1 MAIDFNT
8 EPYYDDFNES
18 KRFLK
23 ILYRPGY
30 AVQARELTQMQTI
43 LQNQISRFGDHVF
56 KEGSLVIPGAIGIDT
71 KIGYVKLQSSYS
83 GVLVDTLVD
92 KFPGLIIENAT
103 GVQAQVI
110 HYTKSQDGDNAA
122 LFVRYLN
129 SGDNNTTKTFA
140 DSDIITNLAG
150 TNLAGTTITA
160 GTYTIAAE
168 TSSSTGLGSIATI
181 QQGVY
186 YIKGHFVLVPEQ
198 KIILDKFTNT
208 PSYRIGLVT
217 SESIVTAEE
226 DGTLFDNAQNS
237 FNYAAPGAHRYYID
251 AVLTKLSLDSI
262 LDTDFIELLR
272 TDTGQTQ
279 KIIDKSEYSYLEKEF
294 AHRTYDES
302 GDYTVKNFEIDVR
315 EYRNNNRGAWTS
327 GRVYLNGDVVTN
339 SGYTY
344 VAKNSGTASSSTPPT
359 HASGLAYDGAVAGV
373 GTSGIQWEYNETPYY
388 NRGVYTPGTSEI
400 LGTHQANEA
409 KLAIGLEPGKAYVQG
424 YEIEKP
430 ATEYVTVQK
439 ARNTVAVENSVIPAT
454 VGNYVLVT
462 NVNGAPGI
470 NTLKQITLYNR
481 VTSAVGTIPSG
492 ATAVGTARVRLMEY
506 HNGTIGAQTAVY
518 KLSLFDVQMTAGY
531 DFNRDVKSFY
541 HVGSSDVDNLNFTA
555 DIESPT
561 RSILTSGGGPGT
573 LVRFIGQ
580 SATSVYNLTAT
591 VATSGTAG
599 QFTCGASTLA
609 VGDLITISGALGG
622 TGTITGY
629 TSGTTYKVSAI
640 TGTSPSVTGFT
651 LTTSGGSAI
660 VTTAGTLTG
669 LVYSTQS
676 SIITGSSTSFQ
687 TDLKTGDYI
696 FLGNTLRR
704 VVTRPSQNSITVDS
718 PLSVV
723 GVTIDRVETQLYEPE
738 NTSLLFPFPYYA
750 IESISDTNYT
760 VYETIPS
767 SVSSG
772 SISISTA
779 SGTFASSADNDN
791 YTVINTDSS
800 TGGAVIPITG
810 SFTSGLANA
819 TIPVDPSYDTKT
831 VFVIAAIN
839 KSGASLTQ
847 KTKSLEPNAT
857 KTFTTAADA
866 QKTELLL
873 GKGDGYRL
881 ISVKMKSGTFASPG
895 ATYSIDISDR
905 FIWDDGQRSTH
916 YDQARIILKNS
927 YAPPEAPIEVT
938 FDYFTHGTGDY
949 FTKDSYPASFQ
960 YGALPYF
967 QGTALRDVIDFRPKI
982 DDEGTGFTG
991 TNPSVTL
998 LPKRG
1003 IDITTDFSY
1012 YLARKTKIAVDFA
1025 GNFFAIDGVSSLNPG
1040 EPLDPTLGL
1049 VLYNLT
1055 LEPYTFGTLSNNV
1068 QVNRIDNKRYT
1079 MRDIGKL
1086 EKRIDNLEYYT
1097 SLSLLEQQTESL
1109 NITDADGLDRF
1120 KNGFIVD
1127 NFSGHN
1133 TGDSTSPDYI
1143 CSIDMERAELRP
1155 FYTMQNVNLIEA
1167 VSADS
1172 DRDTANYKLYGDV
1185 ITLPVINHLPI
1196 VKQVF
1201 ASRLENINP
1210 FAVFTFLGHVKI
1222 NPSTD
1227 DWFEVD
1233 RRPDLVVDVEGNF
1246 NTIKNLAEKAGVLG
1260 TVWNAWQ
1267 TQWTGAPVST
1277 GRVVYTTGGNWAS
1290 RQGDVY
1296 LSQAELQARFGITSW
1311 GNARQITVDSTAT
1324 QVGQSRTGIKTTLV
1338 EKIDRQVVG
1347 DRVLSTA
1354 AIPYIRSRN
1363 ILVQIQKLKPG
1374 TRFYPFFDGIDISA
1388 YCTPASKIEYVPA
1401 GATAAA
1407 KLVTHN
1413 KFDIDTN
1420 VGSNAT
1426 ATARRIA
1433 GDSQVCLNRGDV
1445 ITGGTSGAT
1454 AVVVGREYNPD
1465 ANTYALFVV
1474 NIQGTFSTSETIT
1487 ASNPL
1492 GYATAATGTV
1502 GTVTTKAL
1510 GSTLISNFNGDLHLL
1525 FNIPNNDSLRFRCGS
1540 RELKLVDVTT
1550 ANGAF
1555 TSRARENY
1563 RAEGVLETKQ
1573 RTVHAVRNAELAQ
1586 EPLADN
1592 QVITQT
1598 SDRVVADTGWWD
1610 PLAQSFLI
1618 EQKGGCF
1625 LSKVDVFFSTKDTSI
1640 PVSLEIRE
1648 VVNGY
1653 PGKRVLPFSRVTL
1666 KPEYVNID
1674 PNTVLL
1680 DDVDVNSYN
1689 VATTFTFPSPVY
1701 VQENTEYAIVL
1712 SSDSNNY
1719 KVWISQVG
1727 DLMPGTARTI
1737 SEQPYLGSL
1746 FKSQNA
1752 STWTADQTQDLKFTI
1767 YRCQFETG
1775 VNSNVQYQND
1785 ALPQVT
1791 LGTDPFETRAG
1802 VAKVRVWHQNHCIP
1816 SGSFVTISG
1825 VTANVNGIAFAGF
1838 NTTHTISD
1846 VDLDSYCITL
1856 GSNATSSG
1864 YSGGNTVRATRHLQF
1879 DAVQPLVQLQSFSE
1893 TPIAFGIKGTSG
1905 KSVDSITQA
1914 AYVQDT
1920 DYIGVLA
1927 NETNYF
1933 ESPKMIASEQN
1944 EANSDLSNGLNG
1956 AKSVKFNIVMSSSND
1971 ALSPIIDTHR
1981 TSLIAISNKVN
1992 NPSET
1997 NLNVASL
2004 DANVLI
2010 SNSPNISISGSTITT
2025 PASAVESPA
2034 TLSGV
2039 AISGTAGQF
2048 TCTATT
2054 LVVGSRIT
2062 ITGTLGGTG
2071 TITGYATGTTYQVS
2085 AITGSGSSVTGFT
2098 LKTTADVAIVT
2109 TAGTPTGLTY
2119 TAYIAPAQDA
2129 FKTATVGKYL
2139 TIAGASSGTSTK
2151 LVTAVAVDGTS
2162 ITFDSAP
2169 TAVTGNVTLTQRE
2182 RFVAENAPLESSTYS
2197 KYVTKRVNLADHSNY
2212 LRVKFAANIPAEA
2225 SIEVWYKTN
2234 IVGSNT
2240 PFENASYTQMTI
2252 DAAVPTSSNSQD
2264 TFYDASYSMDD
2275 LIAFDAVQIKIVMKS
2290 SNSSQVPRIKDLR
2303 VLACV

>member
-56 KEGSLVIPGAIGIDT
+56 KEGSMVIPGAIGIDT
-71 KIGYVKLQSSYS
+71 KIGYVKLEATYS
-83 GVLVDTLVD
+83 AVLADTVVD
-92 KFPGLIIENAT
+92 KFAGLIIENGT

-110 HYTKSQDGDNAA
+110 HYTVSDGADAGA
-122 LFVRYLN
+122 FFVRYLN
-129 SGDNNTTKTFA
+129 SGDNNTTKTFSN
-140 DSDIITNLAG
+140 SDILTNLAG
-150 TNLAGTTITA
+150 TNLAGDTIAA
-160 GTYTIAAE
+160 GTYTVQAA
-168 TSSSTGLGSIATI
+168 TSAATGLGSIATI

-251 AVLTKLSLDSI
+251 AVLTKLSLDSV

-272 TDTGQTQ
+272 TSTGQTQ

-315 EYRNNNRGAWTS
+315 EYRNNNRNAWVA

-344 VAKNSGTASSSTPPT
+344 VAKNSGTSSSSTPPT
-359 HASGLAYDGAVAGV
+359 HTSGLVYDGAVSGV

-388 NRGVYTPGTSEI
+388 NRGIYTPGTSEN
-400 LGTHQANEA
+400 LGTQQANEA

-439 ARNTVAVENSVIPAT
+439 ARDTVAVNNSVIPAT
-454 VGNYVLVT
+454 VGNYLLVT
-462 NVNGAPGI
+462 NINGAPGI
-470 NTLKQITLYNR
+470 NTLKQVTLYNR
-481 VTSAVGTIPSG
+481 VTASVGTIPSG
-492 ATAVGTARVRLMEY
+492 GTAVGTARVRFMEY
-506 HNGTIGAQTAVY
+506 HNGTIGAQTAIY
-518 KLSLFDVQMTAGY
+518 KLGLFDVQMSAGY
-531 DFNRDVKSFY
+531 DFNRDVKSLY
-541 HVGSSDVDNLNFTA
+541 HAGSSADANLNFTA
-555 DIESPT
+555 DVE
-561 RSILTSGGGPGT
+561 GT
-573 LVRFIGQ
+573 TKVG
-580 SATSVYNLTAT
+580 
-591 VATSGTAG
+591 SGTVVRLIGNA
-599 QFTCGASTLA
+599 TASSST
-609 VGDLITISGALGG
+609 
-622 TGTITGY
+622 TITG
-629 TSGTTYKVSAI
+629 
-640 TGTSPSVTGFT
+640 
-651 LTTSGGSAI
+651 
-660 VTTAGTLTG
+660 AG
-669 LVYSTQS
+669 
-676 SIITGSSTSFQ
+676 TSFQ
-687 TDLKTGDYI
+687 TDLKVGDYI
-696 FLGNTLRR
+696 FLGTALRR
-704 VVTRPSQNSITVDS
+704 VTAIASQVSLTVDS
-718 PLSVV
+718 SISVA
-723 GVTIDRVETQLYEPE
+723 GVTIDRVETQLLEPE
-738 NTSLLFPFPYYA
+738 HTSLLFPFPYYA
-750 IESISDTNYT
+750 IESISDTVYT
-760 VYETIPS
+760 VYETFTS
-767 SVSSG
+767 SVSAG

-779 SGTFASSADNDN
+779 SGTMASAADQDN
-791 YTVINTDSS
+791 YTVIDTDATS
-800 TGGAVIPITG
+800 GGAIVAATATP
-810 SFTSGLANA
+810 SGANA
-819 TIPVDPSYDTKT
+819 TIAVSTGLNGRT
-831 VFVIAAIN
+831 VFVIAAVN

-847 KTKSLEPNAT
+847 KTKSLEVNAT
-857 KTFTTAADA
+857 KTFTTAATA
-866 QKTELLL
+866 QLTELKL

-895 ATYSIDISDR
+895 ATYDIDISDR

-916 YDQARIILKNS
+916 YDQARLILKNS

-949 FTKDSYPASFQ
+949 FTKDSYPASIQ
-960 YGALPYF
+960 YGALPYY

-982 DDEGTGFTG
+982 DDEGTGYTG

-1012 YLARKTKIAVDFA
+1012 YLARKTKIAVDFG

-1068 QVNRIDNKRYT
+1068 QINRIDNKRYT

-1109 NITDADGLDRF
+1109 NIIDANGLDRF

-1127 NFSGHN
+1127 NFAGHN
-1133 TGDSTSPDYI
+1133 TGDSTSPDYL

-1172 DRDTANYKLYGDV
+1172 DRTAANYKLYGDV
-1185 ITLPVINHLPI
+1185 ITLPVVDHLPI
-1196 VKQVF
+1196 VKQAY

-1227 DWFEVD
+1227 DWFETD

-1267 TQWTGAPVST
+1267 TQWTGAPIST
-1277 GRVVYTTGGNWAS
+1277 GRVTYTTGGNWAS

-1296 LSQAELQARFGITSW
+1296 LTQAELQARFGITSW

-1363 ILVQIQKLKPG
+1363 ILVQIQKLKPN
-1374 TRFYPFFDGIDISA
+1374 TRFYPFFDGIDISP
-1388 YCTPASKIEYVPA
+1388 YCTPASKIEYVPS

-1413 KFDIDTN
+1413 KFDIETN

-1433 GDSQVCLNRGDV
+1433 GDSQVCLNRGDI

-1492 GYATAATGTV
+1492 GFAAAATGVV

-1525 FNIPNNDSLRFRCGS
+1525 FNIPNNESLRFRCGS

-1666 KPEYVNID
+1666 KPEYVNIS

-1680 DDVDVNSYN
+1680 DDVDVNSYDT
-1689 VATTFTFPSPVY
+1689 ATTFTFPSPVY

-1767 YRCQFETG
+1767 YRCQFATG

-1816 SGSFVTISG
+1816 AGSFVTISG
-1825 VTANVNGIAFAGF
+1825 VSANVNGIAFAGF

-1856 GSNATSSG
+1856 GTNATASG
-1864 YSGGNTVRATRHLQF
+1864 YSGGSAVKATRHLQF

-1893 TPIAFGIKGTSG
+1893 TPITFGIKGTSG
-1905 KSVDSITQA
+1905 KSVDSTTQA
-1914 AYVQDT
+1914 AYTQDT

-1933 ESPKMIASEQN
+1933 GSPKMIASEQN

-1971 ALSPIIDTHR
+1971 ALSPVIDTHR
-1981 TSLIAISNKVN
+1981 TSLITISNKVN

-2004 DANVLI
+2004 DASVIL
-2010 SNSPNISISGSTITT
+2010 SNATGVTVSGNTITT
-2025 PASAVESPA
+2025 A
-2034 TLSGV
+2034 T
-2039 AISGTAGQF
+2039 Q
-2048 TCTATT
+2048 
-2054 LVVGSRIT
+2054 
-2062 ITGTLGGTG
+2062 
-2071 TITGYATGTTYQVS
+2071 
-2085 AITGSGSSVTGFT
+2085 
-2098 LKTTADVAIVT
+2098 
-2109 TAGTPTGLTY
+2109 
-2119 TAYIAPAQDA
+2119 QDA
-2129 FKTATVGKYL
+2129 FKIATVGKYL

-2151 LVTAVAVDGTS
+2151 LITAVAADGTS
-2162 ITFDSAP
+2162 ITFDSAV
-2169 TAVTGNVTLTQRE
+2169 TAITGNATLTQRE

-2197 KYVTKRVNLADHSNY
+2197 KYVTKRVNLANHSNY

-2225 SIEVWYKTN
+2225 TIEVWYKTN

-2240 PFENASYTQMTI
+2240 PFENASYSQMTI
-2252 DAAVPTSSNSQD
+2252 DAAVPTASNAQD
-2264 TFYDASYSMDD
+2264 QFYDASYSLDD
-2275 LIAFDAVQIKIVMKS
+2275 LVAFDAVQIKIVMKS
-2290 SNSSQVPRIKDLR
+2290 SNSSEVPRIKDLR

>member
-18 KRFLK
+18 KRFLR

-56 KEGSLVIPGAIGIDT
+56 KEGSMVIPGAIGIDT
-71 KIGYVKLQSSYS
+71 KIGYVKLEASYS
-83 GVLVDTLVD
+83 AVLADTVVD
-92 KFPGLIIENAT
+92 KFAGLIIENAS

-110 HYTKSQDGDNAA
+110 HYTVSDGAESAA
-122 LFVRYLN
+122 LFIRYLN
-129 SGDNNTTKTFA
+129 SGDNNTTKTFSN
-140 DSDIITNLAG
+140 SDIITNLAG
-150 TNLAGTTITA
+150 TNLAGDTITA
-160 GTYTIAAE
+160 GTYTVQAA
-168 TSSSTGLGSIATI
+168 TSSATGLGSLATI

-198 KIILDKFTNT
+198 TIILDKFTNN

-251 AVLTKLSLDSI
+251 AVLTKLAADSTS
-262 LDTDFIELLR
+262 DTDFIELLR
-272 TDTGQTQ
+272 TNAGQTQ
-279 KIIDKSEYSYLEKEF
+279 KIVDKSEYSYLEKEF

-302 GDYTVKNFEIDVR
+302 GNYTVKNFEIDVR
-315 EYRNNNRGAWTS
+315 EYRNNNRSAWVS

-344 VAKNSGTASSSTPPT
+344 VAKNNGTSSSSTPPT
-359 HASGLAYDGAVAGV
+359 HTSGLVYDGSVSGV

-388 NRGVYTPGTSEI
+388 NRGVYTPGTSEN
-400 LGTHQANEA
+400 LVTQQANEA

-439 ARNTVAVENSVIPAT
+439 ARDFVSVDNAVIPTT
-454 VGNYVLVT
+454 VGNYILVT
-462 NVNGAPGI
+462 NLNGAPGI
-470 NTLKQITLYNR
+470 NTLKQVTLYNR
-481 VTSAVGTIPSG
+481 VTAAVGTIPSG
-492 ATAVGTARVRLMEY
+492 GTAVGTARVRFMEY
-506 HNGTIGAQTAVY
+506 HNGTIGAQTAIY
-518 KLSLFDVQMTAGY
+518 KLGLFDVQMNTGY
-531 DFNRDVKSFY
+531 DFNRDVKSVY
-541 HVGSSDVDNLNFTA
+541 HAGSSADANLNFTA
-555 DIESPT
+555 DIEST
-561 RSILTSGGGPGT
+561 TAVGSGT
-573 LVRFIGQ
+573 LVRLIGN
-580 SATSVYNLTAT
+580 ATAS
-591 VATSGTAG
+591 
-599 QFTCGASTLA
+599 AST
-609 VGDLITISGALGG
+609 
-622 TGTITGY
+622 TITG
-629 TSGTTYKVSAI
+629 
-640 TGTSPSVTGFT
+640 
-651 LTTSGGSAI
+651 
-660 VTTAGTLTG
+660 AG
-669 LVYSTQS
+669 
-676 SIITGSSTSFQ
+676 TSFQ
-687 TDLKTGDYI
+687 TDLRVGDYI
-696 FLGNTLRR
+696 FLGTALRR
-704 VVTRPSQNSITVDS
+704 VTAIASQISLTVDAS
-718 PLSVV
+718 ISVT
-723 GVTIDRVETQLYEPE
+723 GVTIDRVETQIKEPE
-738 NTSLLFPFPYYA
+738 YTSLLFPFPYYA
-750 IESISDTNYT
+750 IKEISDTVYT
-760 VYETIPS
+760 VYETFTS
-767 SVSSG
+767 SVSAG

-779 SGTFASSADNDN
+779 SGTMASAADQDN
-791 YTVINTDSS
+791 YTVIDTDATS
-800 TGGAVIPITG
+800 GGAIVAA
-810 SFTSGLANA
+810 SVSTSGANA
-819 TIPVDPSYDTKT
+819 TISVSTGLNGRT
-831 VFVIAAIN
+831 VFVIAAVN

-847 KTKSLEPNAT
+847 KTKTLVPSHT
-857 KTFTTAADA
+857 KTFTTAAAA
-866 QKTELLL
+866 QQTELKL

-916 YDQARIILKNS
+916 YDQARLILKNS
-927 YAPPEAPIEVT
+927 FAPPEAPIEVT

-949 FTKDSYPASFQ
+949 FTKDSYPASIQ

-1003 IDITTDFSY
+1003 IDILTDFSY
-1012 YLARKTKIAVDFA
+1012 YLARKTKIAVDFG
-1025 GNFFAIDGVSSLNPG
+1025 GNFFALDGVSSLNPG

-1109 NITDADGLDRF
+1109 NVIDSNGLDRF

-1127 NFSGHN
+1127 NFAGHN
-1133 TGDSTSPDYI
+1133 TGDTTSPDYLN
-1143 CSIDMERAELRP
+1143 SIDMERAELRP

-1167 VSADS
+1167 VSSDS
-1172 DRDTANYKLYGDV
+1172 DRAAANYKLYGDV
-1185 ITLPVINHLPI
+1185 ITLPVTNHLPI
-1196 VKQVF
+1196 ITQAY

-1210 FAVFTFLGHVKI
+1210 FAVFTFLGDVKI
-1222 NPSTD
+1222 NPSSD
-1227 DWFEVD
+1227 DWFETD

-1246 NTIKNLAEKAGVLG
+1246 NTIKNIAEKSGVLG

-1267 TQWTGAPVST
+1267 TQWTGAPIST
-1277 GRVVYTTGGNWAS
+1277 GRVVYTGGTNWAAG
-1290 RQGDVY
+1290 QGQVRISVD
-1296 LSQAELQARFGITSW
+1296 ELRRRFGQGNNATID
-1311 GNARQITVDSTAT
+1311 NARQVTVETQAT
-1324 QVGQSRTGIKTTLV
+1324 QVGQNRTGIKTTLV

-1363 ILVQIQKLKPG
+1363 ILVQIQKLKPS

-1388 YCTPASKIEYVPA
+1388 YCTPASKIEYTPS

-1407 KLVTHN
+1407 KLITHN
-1413 KFDIDTN
+1413 KFDTDTN

-1426 ATARRIA
+1426 ATARRVN

-1445 ITGGTSGAT
+1445 ITGGTSSAT
-1454 AVVVGREYNPD
+1454 AVVVGKEYNPD
-1465 ANTYALFVV
+1465 AGTYALFVV

-1492 GYATAATGTV
+1492 GYPTAASGTV
-1502 GTVTTKAL
+1502 GTITTKAL
-1510 GSTLISNFNGDLHLL
+1510 GSTLISNFNGELNLL
-1525 FNIPNNDSLRFRCGS
+1525 FNIPNNESLRFRCGS

-1555 TSRARENY
+1555 TSRARANY
-1563 RAEGVLETKQ
+1563 RAEGILETKQ

-1586 EPLADN
+1586 EPLEDN

-1610 PLAQSFLI
+1610 PLAQTFLI

-1625 LSKVDVFFSTKDTSI
+1625 LSKVDVFFASKDTAI
-1640 PVSLEIRE
+1640 PATLEIRE

-1666 KPEYVNID
+1666 KPESINLSS
-1674 PNTVLL
+1674 NTVLL
-1680 DDVDVNSYN
+1680 DGVDVPSYDTP
-1689 VATTFTFPSPVY
+1689 TTFTFPSPVY

-1712 SSDSNNY
+1712 ASDSNNY

-1727 DLMPGTARTI
+1727 DQMPGTARTI

-1767 YRCQFETG
+1767 YRCQFATG
-1775 VNSNVQYQND
+1775 VNSNVEYEND
-1785 ALPQVT
+1785 ALSQVT
-1791 LGTDPFETRAG
+1791 LGVNPFETRAG
-1802 VAKVRVWHQNHCIP
+1802 VAKVRVWQQNHGIP
-1816 SGSFVTISG
+1816 SGSYVTISG

-1856 GSNATSSG
+1856 GTNATSSG
-1864 YSGGNTVRATRHLQF
+1864 YSGGSTVKATRHIQY

-1893 TPIAFGIKGTSG
+1893 TPISFGIQGTSG
-1905 KSVDSITQA
+1905 KSVDSTTQV
-1914 AYVQDT
+1914 AYVQDGT
-1920 DYIGVLA
+1920 YSGVLA

-1933 ESPKMIASEQN
+1933 ATPKMIASEIN
-1944 EANSDLSNGLNG
+1944 EADSSFGLSGD
-1956 AKSVKFNIVMSSSND
+1956 KSVKFNIVMSSSND

-1981 TSLIAISNKVN
+1981 TSLIAIGNKVN

-1997 NLNVASL
+1997 NLNVANL
-2004 DANVLI
+2004 DYSVIL
-2010 SNSPNISISGSTITT
+2010 SNATGVTVSGSTITT
-2025 PASAVESPA
+2025 S
-2034 TLSGV
+2034 T
-2039 AISGTAGQF
+2039 Q
-2048 TCTATT
+2048 
-2054 LVVGSRIT
+2054 
-2062 ITGTLGGTG
+2062 
-2071 TITGYATGTTYQVS
+2071 
-2085 AITGSGSSVTGFT
+2085 
-2098 LKTTADVAIVT
+2098 
-2109 TAGTPTGLTY
+2109 
-2119 TAYIAPAQDA
+2119 QDA

-2151 LVTAVAVDGTS
+2151 LITAVAADGTS
-2162 ITFDSAP
+2162 ITFDSAV
-2169 TAVTGNVTLTQRE
+2169 TAITGNATLTQRE
-2182 RFVAENAPLESSTYS
+2182 RFTAENAPSESSTYS

-2212 LRVKFAANIPAEA
+2212 LRVKFAANLPADA

-2234 IVGSNT
+2234 IVGST
-2240 PFENASYTQMTI
+2240 VPFGNAPYSQMTI
-2252 DAAVPTSSNSQD
+2252 DSPLANSSNQED
-2264 TFYDASYSMDD
+2264 QFYDASYSLDD
-2275 LIAFDAVQIKIVMKS
+2275 LVAFDAVQIKIVMKS
-2290 SNSSQVPRIKDLR
+2290 SNTSQVPRIKDLR

>member
-8 EPYYDDFNES
+8 EPYYDDFTES
-18 KRFLK
+18 KRFLR

-56 KEGSLVIPGAIGIDT
+56 KEGSMVIPGNIGIDT
-71 KIGYVKLQSSYS
+71 KIGYVKLESTYS
-83 GVLVDTLVD
+83 GVLADTVVD
-92 KFPGLIIENAT
+92 KFAGLIVEDET
-103 GVQAQVI
+103 SGVQAQVLY
-110 HYTKSQDGDNAA
+110 YTKSAGADSAA

-140 DSDIITNLAG
+140 DSAILTTVAG
-150 TNLAGTTITA
+150 TNLLGDEVTA
-160 GTYTIAAE
+160 GEYTVQAA
-168 TSSSTGLGSIATI
+168 TSSATGLGSLATI

-198 KIILDKFTNT
+198 TIILDKFTNT

-217 SESIVTAEE
+217 SESIITAEE

-251 AVLTKLSLDSI
+251 AVLTKLAADSTS
-262 LDTDFIELLR
+262 DTDFIELLR
-272 TDTGQTQ
+272 TNAGQTQ
-279 KIIDKSEYSYLEKEF
+279 KIVDKSEYSYLEKEF

-302 GDYTVKNFEIDVR
+302 GNYTVKNFEIDVR
-315 EYRNNNRGAWTS
+315 EYRNNNRGAWTT

-339 SGYTY
+339 GGYIY
-344 VAKNSGTASSSTPPT
+344 VAKNSGTSSSSTPPT
-359 HASGLAYDGAVAGV
+359 HAAGLVYDGSVSGV

-388 NRGVYTPGTSEI
+388 NRGVYTPGTSEN
-400 LGTHQANEA
+400 LATQQGNEA

-439 ARNTVAVENSVIPAT
+439 ARDFVAVDNAVIPTT
-454 VGNYVLVT
+454 VGNYILVT
-462 NVNGAPGI
+462 NLNGAPGI
-470 NTLKQITLYNR
+470 NTLKQVTLYNR
-481 VTSAVGTIPSG
+481 VSSAVGNIGGPSG
-492 ATAVGTARVRLMEY
+492 ATAVGTARVRFMEY
-506 HNGTIGAQTAVY
+506 HNGTIGAQTAIY
-518 KLSLFDVQMTAGY
+518 KLGLFDVQMGTGY
-531 DFNRDVKSFY
+531 DFNRDVKSVY
-541 HVGSSDVDNLNFTA
+541 HVGSSSDVNLNFTA
-555 DIESPT
+555 DIEST
-561 RSILTSGGGPGT
+561 TAVGSGT
-573 LVRFIGQ
+573 IIRLIG
-580 SATSVYNLTAT
+580 SATAS
-591 VATSGTAG
+591 
-599 QFTCGASTLA
+599 AST
-609 VGDLITISGALGG
+609 
-622 TGTITGY
+622 TITG
-629 TSGTTYKVSAI
+629 
-640 TGTSPSVTGFT
+640 TG
-651 LTTSGGSAI
+651 
-660 VTTAGTLTG
+660 
-669 LVYSTQS
+669 
-676 SIITGSSTSFQ
+676 TSFQ
-687 TDLKTGDYI
+687 TDLKVGDYI
-696 FLGNTLRR
+696 FLGTALRR
-704 VVTRPSQNSITVDS
+704 VTAIASQVSLTVDAS
-718 PLSVV
+718 TSVT

-750 IESISDTNYT
+750 IKDISDTVYT
-760 VYETIPS
+760 VYETFTS
-767 SVSSG
+767 SVSAG

-779 SGTFASSADNDN
+779 SGTMASAADQDN
-791 YTVINTDSS
+791 YTVIDTDATS
-800 TGGAVIPITG
+800 GGAIVTASVVP
-810 SFTSGLANA
+810 SGANA
-819 TIPVDPSYDTKT
+819 TITVSTGLNGRT
-831 VFVIAAIN
+831 VFVIAAVN

-847 KTKSLEPNAT
+847 KTKTLVASAT
-857 KTFTTAADA
+857 KTFTTAATT
-866 QKTELLL
+866 QVTQLLL

-916 YDQARIILKNS
+916 YDQARLILKNS

-949 FTKDSYPASFQ
+949 FTKDSYPASIQ

-967 QGTALRDVIDFRPKI
+967 QGIALRDVIDFRPKI

-1003 IDITTDFSY
+1003 IDITTDFEY
-1012 YLARKTKIAVDFA
+1012 YLARKTKIAVDF
-1025 GNFFAIDGVSSLNPG
+1025 GGSFFAINGVSSLNPG

-1109 NITDADGLDRF
+1109 NIIDASGLDRF

-1127 NFSGHN
+1127 NFAGHN
-1133 TGDSTSPDYI
+1133 TGDSSSPDYL

-1155 FYTMQNVNLIEA
+1155 FYTMQNVNLIE
-1167 VSADS
+1167 SISSDS
-1172 DRDTANYKLYGDV
+1172 DRALANYKLYGDV
-1185 ITLPVINHLPI
+1185 ITLPVTNHLPI
-1196 VKQVF
+1196 ITQAY

-1210 FAVFTFLGHVKI
+1210 FAVFTFLGDVKI
-1222 NPSTD
+1222 NPSSD
-1227 DWFEVD
+1227 DWFETD
-1233 RRPDLVVDVEGNF
+1233 RRPDLVVDIEGNF
-1246 NTIKNLAEKAGVLG
+1246 NTVKNLAEKAGVLG

-1267 TQWTGAPVST
+1267 TQWSGAPIST
-1277 GRVVYTTGGNWAS
+1277 GRVTYTTGGNWAS

-1296 LSQAELQARFGITSW
+1296 LTQAELQAKFGITEW
-1311 GNARQITVDSTAT
+1311 GNARQITVEQTAT
-1324 QVGQSRTGIKTTLV
+1324 QVGQKRTGIKTTLV
-1338 EKIDRQVVG
+1338 EKIDRQVVA
-1347 DRVLSTA
+1347 DRILSTA

-1363 ILVQIQKLKPG
+1363 ILIQIQKLKPN

-1388 YCTPASKIEYVPA
+1388 YCTPATKIAYTPT

-1413 KFDIDTN
+1413 KFDTETN

-1426 ATARRIA
+1426 ATARRVD

-1445 ITGGTSGAT
+1445 ITGGTSAAT
-1454 AVVVGREYNPD
+1454 AVVVGKEYDID
-1465 ANTYALFVV
+1465 AGTYALYVV
-1474 NIQGTFSTSETIT
+1474 NIQGTFTDSETIT

-1492 GYATAATGTV
+1492 GFATAASGTV
-1502 GTVTTKAL
+1502 GTRTIKSI
-1510 GSTLISNFNGDLHLL
+1510 GGTLISNFNGDLHLL

-1550 ANGAF
+1550 ASGAF
-1555 TSRARENY
+1555 TSRARANY
-1563 RAEGVLETKQ
+1563 RAEGILETKQ
-1573 RTVHAVRNAELAQ
+1573 RTVHAVRNGELAQ
-1586 EPLADN
+1586 EPLEDN

-1610 PLAQSFLI
+1610 PLAQTFLI

-1625 LSKVDVFFSTKDTSI
+1625 LSKVDVFFASKDTAV
-1640 PVSLEIRE
+1640 PVTMEIRE

-1653 PGKRVLPFSRVTL
+1653 PGKRVLPFSRVTM
-1666 KPEYVNID
+1666 KPEYVNISET
-1674 PNTVLL
+1674 TVLL
-1680 DDVDVNSYN
+1680 DGVDIPSYN
-1689 VATTFTFPSPVY
+1689 TATTFTFPSPVY

-1712 SSDSNNY
+1712 ASDSNNY

-1727 DLMPGTARTI
+1727 DQMPGTSRTI

-1767 YRCQFETG
+1767 YRCQFQTG
-1775 VNSNVQYQND
+1775 VNSNIEYEND
-1785 ALPQVT
+1785 ALSKVT
-1791 LGTDPFETRAG
+1791 LGSNPFETRNG
-1802 VAKVRVWHQNHCIP
+1802 VAKVRVWHNNHGIP
-1816 SGSFVTISG
+1816 SGSYVTISG
-1825 VTANVNGIAFAGF
+1825 VSANVNGIAFAGF
-1838 NTTHTISD
+1838 NTTHAISD

-1864 YSGGNTVRATRHLQF
+1864 YSGGSTVKATRHIQY
-1879 DAVQPLVQLQSFSE
+1879 DAVQPLIQLQSFSE
-1893 TPIAFGIKGTSG
+1893 TPISFGIKGVSG
-1905 KSVDSITQA
+1905 KSVDSTTQS
-1914 AYVQDT
+1914 AYTPDAN
-1920 DYIGVLA
+1920 YISVLA

-1933 ESPKMIASEQN
+1933 ATPRMIASEQN
-1944 EANSDLSNGLNG
+1944 EADVSFGLSGE
-1956 AKSVKFNIVMSSSND
+1956 KSVKFNIVMNSTND
-1971 ALSPIIDTHR
+1971 ALSPIVDTHR
-1981 TSLIAISNKVN
+1981 TSLIAIGNKVN

-2004 DANVLI
+2004 DYNVIL
-2010 SNSPNISISGSTITT
+2010 SNATGVTVSGSTITT
-2025 PASAVESPA
+2025 STQQA
-2034 TLSGV
+2034 
-2039 AISGTAGQF
+2039 
-2048 TCTATT
+2048 
-2054 LVVGSRIT
+2054 
-2062 ITGTLGGTG
+2062 
-2071 TITGYATGTTYQVS
+2071 
-2085 AITGSGSSVTGFT
+2085 
-2098 LKTTADVAIVT
+2098 
-2109 TAGTPTGLTY
+2109 
-2119 TAYIAPAQDA
+2119 A

-2151 LVTAVAVDGTS
+2151 LITAVAADGTS
-2162 ITFDSAP
+2162 ITFDSAV
-2169 TAVTGNVTLTQRE
+2169 TAITGNATLTQRE
-2182 RFVAENAPLESSTYS
+2182 RFAAENAPSESSTFS

-2212 LRVKFAANIPAEA
+2212 LRVKFAANLPSDAT
-2225 SIEVWYKTN
+2225 IEVWYKTN
-2234 IVGSNT
+2234 IVGSTT
-2240 PFENASYTQMTI
+2240 PFGNAPYLQMTI
-2252 DAAVPTSSNSQD
+2252 DTPILTSSNQED
-2264 TFYDASYSMDD
+2264 QFYDASYSMDD
-2275 LIAFDAVQIKIVMKS
+2275 LVAFDAVQIKIVMKS

>member
-56 KEGSLVIPGAIGIDT
+56 KEGSMVIPGAIGIDT
-71 KIGYVKLQSSYS
+71 KIGYVKLEATYS
-83 GVLVDTLVD
+83 AVLSDTVVD
-92 KFPGLIIENAT
+92 KFAGLIIENGT

-110 HYTKSQDGDNAA
+110 HYTVSDGSDAGA
-122 LFVRYLN
+122 FFVRYLN
-129 SGDNNTTKTFA
+129 SGDNNTTKTFSN
-140 DSDIITNLAG
+140 SDILTNLAG
-150 TNLAGTTITA
+150 TNLAGDTIAA
-160 GTYTIAAE
+160 GTYTVQAA
-168 TSSSTGLGSIATI
+168 TSSATGLGSIATI

-251 AVLTKLSLDSI
+251 AVLTKLSLDSVE
-262 LDTDFIELLR
+262 DTDFIELLR
-272 TDTGQTQ
+272 TSTGQTQ

-315 EYRNNNRGAWTS
+315 EYRNNNRNAWVA

-344 VAKNSGTASSSTPPT
+344 VAKNSGTSSSSTPPT
-359 HASGLAYDGAVAGV
+359 HTSGLVYDGAVSGV

-388 NRGVYTPGTSEI
+388 NRGIYTPGTSEN
-400 LGTHQANEA
+400 LGTQQANEA

-439 ARNTVAVENSVIPAT
+439 ARDTVSVNNSVIPAT
-454 VGNYVLVT
+454 VGNYLLVT
-462 NVNGAPGI
+462 NINGAPGI
-470 NTLKQITLYNR
+470 NTLKQVTLYNR
-481 VTSAVGTIPSG
+481 VTAAVGTIPSG
-492 ATAVGTARVRLMEY
+492 GTAVGTARVRFMEY
-506 HNGTIGAQTAVY
+506 HNGTIGAQTAIY
-518 KLSLFDVQMTAGY
+518 KLGLFDVQMSAGY
-531 DFNRDVKSFY
+531 DFNRDVKSLY
-541 HVGSSDVDNLNFTA
+541 HAGSSADANLNFTA
-555 DIESPT
+555 DVE
-561 RSILTSGGGPGT
+561 GT
-573 LVRFIGQ
+573 TKVG
-580 SATSVYNLTAT
+580 
-591 VATSGTAG
+591 SGTVVRLIGNA
-599 QFTCGASTLA
+599 TASSST
-609 VGDLITISGALGG
+609 
-622 TGTITGY
+622 TITG
-629 TSGTTYKVSAI
+629 
-640 TGTSPSVTGFT
+640 
-651 LTTSGGSAI
+651 
-660 VTTAGTLTG
+660 AG
-669 LVYSTQS
+669 
-676 SIITGSSTSFQ
+676 TSFQ
-687 TDLKTGDYI
+687 TDLKVGDYI
-696 FLGNTLRR
+696 FLGTALRR
-704 VVTRPSQNSITVDS
+704 VTAIASQVSLTVDS
-718 PLSVV
+718 SISVA
-723 GVTIDRVETQLYEPE
+723 GVTIDRVETQLLEPE
-738 NTSLLFPFPYYA
+738 HTSLLFPFPYYA
-750 IESISDTNYT
+750 IESISDTVYT
-760 VYETIPS
+760 VYETFTS
-767 SVSSG
+767 SVSAG

-779 SGTFASSADNDN
+779 SGTMASAADQDN
-791 YTVINTDSS
+791 YTVIDTDATS
-800 TGGAVIPITG
+800 GGAIVAATATP
-810 SFTSGLANA
+810 SGANA
-819 TIPVDPSYDTKT
+819 TIAVSTGLNGRT
-831 VFVIAAIN
+831 VFVIAAVN

-847 KTKSLEPNAT
+847 KTKSLEVNAT
-857 KTFTTAADA
+857 KTFTTAATA
-866 QKTELLL
+866 QLTELKL

-916 YDQARIILKNS
+916 YDQARLILKNS

-949 FTKDSYPASFQ
+949 FTKDSYPASIQ
-960 YGALPYF
+960 YGALPYY

-982 DDEGTGFTG
+982 DDEGTGYTG

-1012 YLARKTKIAVDFA
+1012 YLARKTKIAVDFG

-1068 QVNRIDNKRYT
+1068 QINRIDNKRYT

-1109 NITDADGLDRF
+1109 NIIDAAGLDRF

-1127 NFSGHN
+1127 NFAGHN
-1133 TGDSTSPDYI
+1133 TGDSTSPDYL

-1172 DRDTANYKLYGDV
+1172 DRAAANYKLYGDV
-1185 ITLPVINHLPI
+1185 ITLPVVDHLPI
-1196 VKQVF
+1196 VKQAY

-1227 DWFEVD
+1227 DWFETD

-1267 TQWTGAPVST
+1267 TQWTGAPIST
-1277 GRVVYTTGGNWAS
+1277 GRVTYTTGGNWAS

-1296 LSQAELQARFGITSW
+1296 LTQAELQARFGITSW

-1363 ILVQIQKLKPG
+1363 ILVQIQKLKPN
-1374 TRFYPFFDGIDISA
+1374 TRFYPFFDGIDISP
-1388 YCTPASKIEYVPA
+1388 YCTPASKIEYVPS
-1401 GATAAA
+1401 GATSAA

-1413 KFDIDTN
+1413 KFDIETN

-1433 GDSQVCLNRGDV
+1433 GDSQVCLNRGDI

-1492 GYATAATGTV
+1492 GFASAATGVV

-1510 GSTLISNFNGDLHLL
+1510 GSNLISNFNGDLHLL
-1525 FNIPNNDSLRFRCGS
+1525 FNIPNNESLRFRCGS

-1666 KPEYVNID
+1666 KPEYVNIS

-1680 DDVDVNSYN
+1680 DDVDVNSYDT
-1689 VATTFTFPSPVY
+1689 ATTFTFPSPVY

-1767 YRCQFETG
+1767 YRCQFATG

-1816 SGSFVTISG
+1816 AGSFVTISG
-1825 VTANVNGIAFAGF
+1825 VSANVNGIAFAGF

-1856 GSNATSSG
+1856 GTNATASG
-1864 YSGGNTVRATRHLQF
+1864 YSGGSAVKATRHLQF

-1893 TPIAFGIKGTSG
+1893 TPITFGIKGTSG
-1905 KSVDSITQA
+1905 KSVDSTTQA
-1914 AYVQDT
+1914 AYTQDT

-1933 ESPKMIASEQN
+1933 GSPKMIASEQN

-1971 ALSPIIDTHR
+1971 ALSPVIDTHR
-1981 TSLIAISNKVN
+1981 TSLITISNKVN

-2004 DANVLI
+2004 DASVIL
-2010 SNSPNISISGSTITT
+2010 SNATGVTVSGNTITT
-2025 PASAVESPA
+2025 A
-2034 TLSGV
+2034 T
-2039 AISGTAGQF
+2039 Q
-2048 TCTATT
+2048 
-2054 LVVGSRIT
+2054 
-2062 ITGTLGGTG
+2062 
-2071 TITGYATGTTYQVS
+2071 
-2085 AITGSGSSVTGFT
+2085 
-2098 LKTTADVAIVT
+2098 
-2109 TAGTPTGLTY
+2109 
-2119 TAYIAPAQDA
+2119 QDA
-2129 FKTATVGKYL
+2129 FKIATVGKYL

-2151 LVTAVAVDGTS
+2151 LITAVAADGTS
-2162 ITFDSAP
+2162 ITFDSAV
-2169 TAVTGNVTLTQRE
+2169 TAITGNATLTQRE

-2197 KYVTKRVNLADHSNY
+2197 KYVTKRVNLANHSNY

-2240 PFENASYTQMTI
+2240 PFENASYSQMTI
-2252 DAAVPTSSNSQD
+2252 DAAVPTASNAQD
-2264 TFYDASYSMDD
+2264 QFYDASYSLDD
-2275 LIAFDAVQIKIVMKS
+2275 LVAFDAIQIKIVMKS
-2290 SNSSQVPRIKDLR
+2290 SNSSEVPRIKDLR

>member
-56 KEGSLVIPGAIGIDT
+56 KEGSLVIPGNIGIDT
-71 KIGYVKLQSSYS
+71 KIGYVKLEATYS
-83 GVLVDTLVD
+83 AVLADTVVA
-92 KFPGLIIENAT
+92 KFDGLIIENAA

-110 HYTKSQDGDNAA
+110 YYTASSGADPAA
-122 LFVRYLN
+122 FFIRYLN
-129 SGDNNTTKTFA
+129 SGDNNTTKTFSN
-140 DSDIITNLAG
+140 SDILTNLAG
-150 TNLAGTTITA
+150 TNSAGTEITA
-160 GTYTIAAE
+160 GQFTVQAA
-168 TSSSTGLGSIATI
+168 TSGATGIGSIATI

-251 AVLTKLSLDSI
+251 AVLTKLALDSTA
-262 LDTDFIELLR
+262 DTDFIELIR
-272 TDTGQTQ
+272 TSTGQTQ
-279 KIIDKSEYSYLEKEF
+279 KIVDKSEYSYLEKEF

-315 EYRNNNRGAWTS
+315 EYRNNNRGAWAS

-344 VAKNSGTASSSTPPT
+344 IAKNSGTSSSSTPPT
-359 HASGLAYDGAVAGV
+359 HTVGLVYDGAVSGV

-388 NRGVYTPGTSEI
+388 NRGIYTPGTSEN
-400 LGTHQANEA
+400 LGTQQANEA

-439 ARNTVAVENSVIPAT
+439 ARDTVAVNNAVIPAT

-462 NVNGAPGI
+462 NINGAPGI
-470 NTLKQITLYNR
+470 NTLKQVTLYNR
-481 VTSAVGTIPSG
+481 VSSAVGNIGGPSG
-492 ATAVGTARVRLMEY
+492 ATAVGTARVRFMEY
-506 HNGTIGAQTAVY
+506 HNGTIGAQTAIY
-518 KLSLFDVQMTAGY
+518 KLGLFDVQMVAGY
-531 DFNRDVKSFY
+531 DFNRDVKSVY
-541 HVGSSDVDNLNFTA
+541 HVGSSSDVNLNFTA
-555 DIESPT
+555 DIEGTTVVGS
-561 RSILTSGGGPGT
+561 GT
-573 LVRFIGQ
+573 LVRLTGSAFSGSIASPTS
-580 SATSVYNLTAT
+580 SAT
-591 VATSGTAG
+591 
-599 QFTCGASTLA
+599 
-609 VGDLITISGALGG
+609 
-622 TGTITGY
+622 
-629 TSGTTYKVSAI
+629 
-640 TGTSPSVTGFT
+640 
-651 LTTSGGSAI
+651 
-660 VTTAGTLTG
+660 
-669 LVYSTQS
+669 
-676 SIITGSSTSFQ
+676 IIGNNTSFQ
-687 TDLKTGDYI
+687 TDLKVGDYI
-696 FLGNTLRR
+696 MLGTTLRR
-704 VVTRPSQNSITVDS
+704 VATIVGQQELTVNSVLTVS
-718 PLSVV
+718 
-723 GVTIDRVETQLYEPE
+723 GITIDRVETQLYEPE

-750 IESISDTNYT
+750 IESISDTVYT
-760 VYETIPS
+760 VYETFTS
-767 SVSSG
+767 SVSGG

-779 SGTFASSADNDN
+779 SGTFASAADQDN
-791 YTVINTDSS
+791 YIVINTASD
-800 TGGAVIPITG
+800 TGGAIIPITS
-810 SFTSGLANA
+810 SFTSGTSSAS
-819 TIPVDPSYDTKT
+819 IPVSTDYNSKT
-831 VFVIAAIN
+831 VFVIAAVN

-847 KTKSLEPNAT
+847 KTKTLEPNAT
-857 KTFTTAADA
+857 KTFTTAATA
-866 QKTELLL
+866 QGTELLL

-881 ISVKMKSGTFASPG
+881 ISVKMKSGTFAAPG

-916 YDQARIILKNS
+916 YDQARLILKNS

-949 FTKDSYPASFQ
+949 FTKDSYPASIQ
-960 YGALPYF
+960 YGALPYY
-967 QGTALRDVIDFRPKI
+967 QGIALRDVVDFRPKI
-982 DDEGTGFTG
+982 DDEGTGYTG

-1003 IDITTDFSY
+1003 IDVLTDFSY
-1012 YLARKTKIAVDFA
+1012 YLARKTKIAVDF
-1025 GNFFAIDGVSSLNPG
+1025 GGTFFAIDGVSSLNPG

-1068 QVNRIDNKRYT
+1068 QINRIDNKRYT

-1109 NITDADGLDRF
+1109 NIIDANGLDRF

-1133 TGDSTSPDYI
+1133 TGDSASPDYS

-1167 VSADS
+1167 VFADS
-1172 DRDTANYKLYGDV
+1172 DRGNANYKLYGDV
-1185 ITLPVINHLPI
+1185 ITLPVVDHLPI
-1196 VKQVF
+1196 VKQAF

-1227 DWFEVD
+1227 DWFETD
-1233 RRPDLVVDVEGNF
+1233 RRPDLVVDIEGNF
-1246 NTIKNLAEKAGVLG
+1246 NTVKNLAEKAGVLG

-1267 TQWTGAPVST
+1267 TQWTGAPIST
-1277 GRVVYTTGGNWAS
+1277 GRTKFTFGGAWAS
-1290 RQGDVY
+1290 GQGDVR
-1296 LSQAELQARFGITSW
+1296 LSQAEVQARFGITGW

-1324 QVGQSRTGIKTTLV
+1324 QIGQSRTGIKTTVV

-1347 DRVLSTA
+1347 DRILSTA

-1363 ILVQIQKLKPG
+1363 ILVQIQKLKPS

-1388 YCTPASKIEYVPA
+1388 YCTPASKIQYVPS
-1401 GATAAA
+1401 GATDAA

-1413 KFDIDTN
+1413 KFDIETN

-1426 ATARRIA
+1426 AASRRIA
-1433 GDSQVCLNRGDV
+1433 GDSQVCLNRGDI

-1492 GYATAATGTV
+1492 GFASAATGVV

-1563 RAEGVLETKQ
+1563 RAEGVIETKQ

-1775 VNSNVQYQND
+1775 VTSNVEYQND

-1791 LGTDPFETRAG
+1791 LGNDPFETRAN

-1825 VTANVNGIAFAGF
+1825 VSANVNGIAFAGF

-1856 GSNATSSG
+1856 GSNATASG
-1864 YSGGNTVRATRHLQF
+1864 YSGGSTVKATRHLQF

-1905 KSVDSITQA
+1905 KSVDSTTQS
-1914 AYVQDT
+1914 AYTQDAN
-1920 DYIGVLA
+1920 YIGVLA

-1933 ESPKMIASEQN
+1933 ESPRMIASEQN
-1944 EANSDLSNGLNG
+1944 EANSDLANGLDG
-1956 AKSVKFNIVMSSSND
+1956 DKSVKFNIVMSSSND

-1981 TSLIAISNKVN
+1981 TSLITISNKVN
-1992 NPSET
+1992 QPTET

-2010 SNSPNISISGSTITT
+2010 SNSPTISISGSTIVTA
-2025 PASAVESPA
+2025 ASTVASPA

-2039 AISGTAGQF
+2039 AIGGTAGQF

-2071 TITGYATGTTYQVS
+2071 TITGYATGTQYQVS

-2098 LKTTADVAIVT
+2098 LVTTAGSAIVT

-2151 LVTAVAVDGTS
+2151 LITAVASDGTS

-2169 TAVTGNVTLTQRE
+2169 TAVTGNVTITQRE

-2197 KYVTKRVNLADHSNY
+2197 KYVTKRVNLAAHSNY

-2240 PFENASYTQMTI
+2240 PFENDPYHQMTI
-2252 DAAVPTSSNSQD
+2252 DAAVPTSSNAQD
-2264 TFYDASYSMDD
+2264 QFYDASYSLDD
-2275 LIAFDAVQIKIVMKS
+2275 LVAFDAVQIKIVMKS

>member
-56 KEGSLVIPGAIGIDT
+56 KEGSMVIPGAIGIDT
-71 KIGYVKLQSSYS
+71 KIGYVKLESSYS
-83 GVLVDTLVD
+83 GVLADTLVD
-92 KFPGLIIENAT
+92 KFAGLIIENTA

-110 HYTKSQDGDNAA
+110 HYTVSAGEDAAA
-122 LFVRYLN
+122 LYIRYLN
-129 SGDNNTTKTFA
+129 SGDNTTTKTFSN
-140 DSDIITNLAG
+140 SDILTNLAG
-150 TNLAGTTITA
+150 TNLAGDEIA
-160 GTYTIAAE
+160 ASTYTIQAA
-168 TSSSTGLGSIATI
+168 TSSSTGIGSLATI

-226 DGTLFDNAQNS
+226 DATLFDNAQNS

-251 AVLTKLSLDSI
+251 AVLTKLAIDSTS
-262 LDTDFIELLR
+262 DTDFIELLR
-272 TDTGQTQ
+272 TSTGQTQ

-327 GRVYLNGDVVTN
+327 ARVYLNGDVVTN

-344 VAKNSGTASSSTPPT
+344 VAKNSGTSSGSTPPT
-359 HASGLAYDGAVAGV
+359 HTVGLVYDGSIEGS

-388 NRGVYTPGTSEI
+388 NRGIYTPGITGSENT
-400 LGTHQANEA
+400 LVVHQANEA

-439 ARNTVAVENSVIPAT
+439 ARDTVSVSNAVIPAT

-462 NVNGAPGI
+462 NINGAPGI
-470 NTLKQITLYNR
+470 NTLKQVTLYNR

-492 ATAVGTARVRLMEY
+492 ATAVGTARVRFMEY
-506 HNGTIGAQTAVY
+506 HNGTIGAQTAIY
-518 KLSLFDVQMTAGY
+518 KLGLFDVQMVAGY
-531 DFNRDVKSFY
+531 DFNRDVKSVY
-541 HVGSSDVDNLNFTA
+541 HVGSSADANLNFTA
-555 DIESPT
+555 DIEST
-561 RSILTSGGGPGT
+561 TKVGSGT
-573 LVRFIGQ
+573 VVRLIG
-580 SATSVYNLTAT
+580 SAT
-591 VATSGTAG
+591 
-599 QFTCGASTLA
+599 
-609 VGDLITISGALGG
+609 G
-622 TGTITGY
+622 TGGSPYTITG
-629 TSGTTYKVSAI
+629 
-640 TGTSPSVTGFT
+640 TG
-651 LTTSGGSAI
+651 
-660 VTTAGTLTG
+660 
-669 LVYSTQS
+669 
-676 SIITGSSTSFQ
+676 TSFQ
-687 TDLKTGDYI
+687 TTLKVGDYI
-696 FLGNTLRR
+696 FLGTTLRR
-704 VVTRPSQNSITVDS
+704 VTAIASQISLTVDQATT
-718 PLSVV
+718 VA

-750 IESISDTNYT
+750 IESISDTVYT
-760 VYETIPS
+760 VYETFTS
-767 SVSSG
+767 SVSAG

-779 SGTFASSADNDN
+779 SGTMASAADQDN
-791 YTVINTDSS
+791 YTVIDTDATS
-800 TGGAVIPITG
+800 GGAIVAATVTP
-810 SFTSGLANA
+810 SGANA
-819 TIPVDPSYDTKT
+819 TIAVSTGLNGRT
-831 VFVIAAIN
+831 VFVIAAVN

-847 KTKSLEPNAT
+847 KTKSPEVNAT
-857 KTFTTAADA
+857 KTFTTAATA

-873 GKGDGYRL
+873 GKADGYRL

-905 FIWDDGQRSTH
+905 YIWDDGQRSTH
-916 YDQARIILKNS
+916 YDQARLILKNS

-960 YGALPYF
+960 YGALPYY
-967 QGTALRDVIDFRPKI
+967 QGIALRDVIDFRPKI

-1012 YLARKTKIAVDFA
+1012 YLARKTKIAVDFG

-1109 NITDADGLDRF
+1109 NIIDADGLDRF

-1127 NFSGHN
+1127 NFAGHN
-1133 TGDSTSPDYI
+1133 TGDSTSPDYL

-1172 DRDTANYKLYGDV
+1172 DRTAANYKLYGDV
-1185 ITLPVINHLPI
+1185 ITLPVTNHLPI
-1196 VKQVF
+1196 VKQAY

-1233 RRPDLVVDVEGNF
+1233 RRPDLVIDVEGNF
-1246 NTIKNLAEKAGVLG
+1246 NTIKNIAEKAGVLG

-1267 TQWTGAPVST
+1267 TQWTGAPIST
-1277 GRVVYTTGGNWAS
+1277 GRVTYTTGGNWAS

-1296 LSQAELQARFGITSW
+1296 LTQAELQARFGITSW

-1363 ILVQIQKLKPG
+1363 ILVQIQKLKPS
-1374 TRFYPFFDGIDISA
+1374 TRFYPFFDGIDISP
-1388 YCTPASKIEYVPA
+1388 YCTPASKIEYTPT

-1413 KFDIDTN
+1413 KFDTETN

-1426 ATARRIA
+1426 VASRRIA
-1433 GDSQVCLNRGDV
+1433 GDSQVCLNRGDI

-1454 AVVVGREYNPD
+1454 AVVVGKEYNPD

-1474 NIQGTFSTSETIT
+1474 NIQGTFTTSETIT

-1492 GYATAATGTV
+1492 GFSPAATGVV

-1525 FNIPNNDSLRFRCGS
+1525 FNIPNNESLRFRCGS

-1592 QVITQT
+1592 RVITQT

-1610 PLAQSFLI
+1610 PLAQTFLI

-1666 KPEYVNID
+1666 KPEYVNISE
-1674 PNTVLL
+1674 NTVLL
-1680 DDVDVNSYN
+1680 DDVDVNSYD

-1767 YRCQFETG
+1767 YRCQFATG
-1775 VNSNVQYQND
+1775 VNSNVEYQND
-1785 ALPQVT
+1785 VLPKVT
-1791 LGTDPFETRAG
+1791 LGTDPFETRNG

-1816 SGSFVTISG
+1816 AGSYVTISG

-1838 NTTHTISD
+1838 NNTFVISD

-1856 GSNATSSG
+1856 GTTATASG
-1864 YSGGNTVRATRHLQF
+1864 YSGGSTVKATRHLQF
-1879 DAVQPLVQLQSFSE
+1879 DAVQPLIQLQSFSE
-1893 TPIAFGIKGTSG
+1893 TPVTFGIKGTSG
-1905 KSVDSITQA
+1905 KSVDSTTQS
-1914 AYVQDT
+1914 AYDQDT

-1933 ESPKMIASEQN
+1933 DSPRMIASEQN
-1944 EANSDLSNGLNG
+1944 EANSDLANGLNG
-1956 AKSVKFNIVMSSSND
+1956 DKSVYFNVVMSSSND

-1992 NPSET
+1992 QPSET

-2004 DANVLI
+2004 DANVIL
-2010 SNSPNISISGSTITT
+2010 SNATGVTVSGSTITT
-2025 PASAVESPA
+2025 S
-2034 TLSGV
+2034 T
-2039 AISGTAGQF
+2039 Q
-2048 TCTATT
+2048 
-2054 LVVGSRIT
+2054 
-2062 ITGTLGGTG
+2062 
-2071 TITGYATGTTYQVS
+2071 
-2085 AITGSGSSVTGFT
+2085 
-2098 LKTTADVAIVT
+2098 
-2109 TAGTPTGLTY
+2109 
-2119 TAYIAPAQDA
+2119 QDA

-2151 LVTAVAVDGTS
+2151 LITAVAADGTS
-2162 ITFDSAP
+2162 ITFDSAV
-2169 TAVTGNVTLTQRE
+2169 TAITGNATLTQRE

-2197 KYVTKRVNLADHSNY
+2197 KYVTKRVNLANHSNY

-2240 PFENASYTQMTI
+2240 PFENAPYLQMTI
-2252 DAAVPTSSNSQD
+2252 DSAIPTSSNAEDQ
-2264 TFYDASYSMDD
+2264 FYDASYSMDD
-2275 LIAFDAVQIKIVMKS
+2275 LVAFDAIQVKIVMKS

>member
-1 MAIDFNT
+1 MALDFNT

-43 LQNQISRFGDHVF
+43 LQNQVSRFGDHVF
-56 KEGSLVIPGAIGIDT
+56 KEGSMVIPGAIGIDT
-71 KIGYVKLQSSYS
+71 KIAYVKLEATYS
-83 GVLVDTLVD
+83 AVLADTVVD
-92 KFPGLIIENAT
+92 KFAGLIIENAA
-103 GVQAQVI
+103 GVQAQVLY
-110 HYTKSQDGDNAA
+110 YTISAGADSAA
-122 LFVRYLN
+122 LFIRYLN
-129 SGDNNTTKTFA
+129 SGDNNTTKTFSN
-140 DSDIITNLAG
+140 SDTLTNLAG
-150 TNLAGTTITA
+150 TNSAGTEITA
-160 GTYTIAAE
+160 GQFTVQAA
-168 TSSSTGLGSIATI
+168 SSSATGTGSLATI

-198 KIILDKFTNT
+198 TIILDKFTNT

-251 AVLTKLSLDSI
+251 AVLTKLAADSTS
-262 LDTDFIELLR
+262 DTDFIELLR
-272 TDTGQTQ
+272 VSAGQTQ

-302 GDYTVKNFEIDVR
+302 GNYTVKNFEIDVR
-315 EYRNNNRGAWTS
+315 EYRNNNRGAWVT
-327 GRVYLNGDVVTN
+327 GRVFLNGDVVTN
-339 SGYTY
+339 GGYIY
-344 VAKNSGTASSSTPPT
+344 VAKNNGTSSSSTPPT
-359 HASGLAYDGAVAGV
+359 HTAGLVYDGSVSGV

-388 NRGVYTPGTSEI
+388 NRGVYTPGTSEN
-400 LGTHQANEA
+400 LGTQQGNEA
-409 KLAIGLEPGKAYVQG
+409 QLAIGLEPGKAYVQG

-439 ARNTVAVENSVIPAT
+439 ARDFVAVDNAVIPAT
-454 VGNYVLVT
+454 VGNYLLVT
-462 NVNGAPGI
+462 NINGVPGI
-470 NTLKQITLYNR
+470 NTLKQVTLYNR
-481 VTSAVGTIPSG
+481 VTSSVGVIPTSG
-492 ATAVGTARVRLMEY
+492 TAVGTARVRFMEY
-506 HNGTIGAQTAVY
+506 DNGTIGAQTAVY
-518 KLSLFDVQMTAGY
+518 KLGLFDVQMNTGY
-531 DFNRDVKSFY
+531 DFNRDVKSVY
-541 HVGSSDVDNLNFTA
+541 HVGSSADANLNFTA
-555 DIESPT
+555 DIEST
-561 RSILTSGGGPGT
+561 SRTILTVGGGPGT
-573 LVRFIGQ
+573 LVRLIG
-580 SATSVYNLTAT
+580 SATAS
-591 VATSGTAG
+591 
-599 QFTCGASTLA
+599 AST
-609 VGDLITISGALGG
+609 
-622 TGTITGY
+622 TITG
-629 TSGTTYKVSAI
+629 
-640 TGTSPSVTGFT
+640 
-651 LTTSGGSAI
+651 
-660 VTTAGTLTG
+660 AG
-669 LVYSTQS
+669 
-676 SIITGSSTSFQ
+676 TSFQ
-687 TDLKTGDYI
+687 TDLRVGDYV
-696 FLGNTLRR
+696 FLGTALRR
-704 VVTRPSQNSITVDS
+704 VTAIASQVSLTVDAS
-718 PLSVV
+718 ISVT

-738 NTSLLFPFPYYA
+738 HTSLLFRFPYYA
-750 IESISDTNYT
+750 IKDISDTVYT
-760 VYETIPS
+760 VYETFTS
-767 SVSSG
+767 SVSAG

-779 SGTFASSADNDN
+779 SGTFASAADNDN
-791 YTVINTDSS
+791 YTVIDTDAT

-810 SFTSGLANA
+810 TFTSGTANA
-819 TIPVDPSYDTKT
+819 AIPVDTSYNTKT

-847 KTKSLEPNAT
+847 KTKTLVASAT
-857 KTFTTAADA
+857 KTFTTAATA
-866 QKTELLL
+866 QVTELKL

-916 YDQARIILKNS
+916 YDQARLILKNS
-927 YAPPEAPIEVT
+927 FAPPEAPVEVT

-949 FTKDSYPASFQ
+949 FTKDSYPASIQ

-967 QGTALRDVIDFRPKI
+967 QGTALRDVLDFRPKI
-982 DDEGTGFTG
+982 DDEGTGYTG

-1003 IDITTDFSY
+1003 IDITTDFEY
-1012 YLARKTKIAVDFA
+1012 YLARKTKIAVDFS
-1025 GNFFAIDGVSSLNPG
+1025 GNFFALDGVSSLNPG

-1055 LEPYTFGTLSNNV
+1055 LEPYTFGTLNNNV

-1109 NITDADGLDRF
+1109 NVIDSNGLDRF

-1127 NFSGHN
+1127 NFAGHN
-1133 TGDSTSPDYI
+1133 TGDTTSPDYLN
-1143 CSIDMERAELRP
+1143 SIDMERAELRP

-1167 VSADS
+1167 VSSDS
-1172 DRDTANYKLYGDV
+1172 DRNDANYKLYGDV

-1196 VKQVF
+1196 ITQAY

-1210 FAVFTFLGHVKI
+1210 FAVFTFLGDVKI
-1222 NPSTD
+1222 NPSSD
-1227 DWFEVD
+1227 DWFETD

-1246 NTIKNLAEKAGVLG
+1246 NTIKNIAEKSGVLG

-1267 TQWTGAPVST
+1267 TQWTGAPIST
-1277 GRVVYTTGGNWAS
+1277 GRVKYTTGGAWAS

-1296 LSQAELQARFGITSW
+1296 LTQAELQTKFGITSW
-1311 GNARQITVDSTAT
+1311 GNARQITVEQTAT
-1324 QVGQSRTGIKTTLV
+1324 QIGQKRTGIKTTLV

-1363 ILVQIQKLKPG
+1363 ILVQIQKLKPS

-1388 YCTPASKIEYVPA
+1388 YCTPASKIEYTPS
-1401 GATAAA
+1401 GATAAV
-1407 KLVTHN
+1407 KLITHN

-1426 ATARRIA
+1426 ATARRVG

-1445 ITGGTSGAT
+1445 ITGGTSAAT
-1454 AVVVGREYNPD
+1454 AVVVGKEYNPD
-1465 ANTYALFVV
+1465 AGTYALFVV

-1492 GYATAATGTV
+1492 GYPTAASGTV
-1502 GTVTTKAL
+1502 GTITTKAL
-1510 GSTLISNFNGDLHLL
+1510 GSTLISNFNGELNLL
-1525 FNIPNNDSLRFRCGS
+1525 FNIPNNESLRFRCGS

-1550 ANGAF
+1550 ATGAF
-1555 TSRARENY
+1555 TSRARANY
-1563 RAEGVLETKQ
+1563 HAEGILETKQ

-1586 EPLADN
+1586 EPLEDN

-1598 SDRVVADTGWWD
+1598 SERVVADTGWWD
-1610 PLAQSFLI
+1610 PLAQTFLI

-1625 LSKVDVFFSTKDTSI
+1625 LSKVDVFFASKDTAV
-1640 PVSLEIRE
+1640 PVTMEIRE

-1653 PGKRVLPFSRVTL
+1653 PGKRVLPFSRVTM
-1666 KPEYVNID
+1666 KPEYVNISE
-1674 PNTVLL
+1674 NTVLL
-1680 DDVDVNSYN
+1680 DDVDVNSYDTP
-1689 VATTFTFPSPVY
+1689 TTFTFPSPVY

-1712 SSDSNNY
+1712 ASDSNNY

-1727 DLMPGTARTI
+1727 DQMPGTARTI

-1775 VNSNVQYQND
+1775 VNSNIEYTND
-1785 ALPQVT
+1785 ALSKVT
-1791 LGTDPFETRAG
+1791 LGVNPFETRID
-1802 VAKVRVWHQNHCIP
+1802 VAKVRVWQQNHGIP
-1816 SGSFVTISG
+1816 SGSYVTISG
-1825 VTANVNGIAFAGF
+1825 VSADVNGIAFAGF

-1856 GSNATSSG
+1856 GSNATASG
-1864 YSGGNTVRATRHLQF
+1864 YAGGSTVKATRHIQY

-1893 TPIAFGIKGTSG
+1893 TPISFGIQGVSG
-1905 KSVDSITQA
+1905 KSVDSTTQA

-1920 DYIGVLA
+1920 VYNGVLA

-1933 ESPKMIASEQN
+1933 ATPKMVASEQN
-1944 EANSDLSNGLNG
+1944 EADTVFGLSGD
-1956 AKSVKFNIVMSSSND
+1956 KSVKFNIVMSSSND

-1981 TSLIAISNKVN
+1981 TSLIAIGNKVN

-2004 DANVLI
+2004 DYNVLI
-2010 SNSPNISISGSTITT
+2010 SNSPTISISGSTIVTA
-2025 PASAVESPA
+2025 ASAVASPA

-2071 TITGYATGTTYQVS
+2071 TITGYTTGTQYQVS

-2098 LKTTADVAIVT
+2098 LTTTSDVAIVT

-2151 LVTAVAVDGTS
+2151 LITAVAADGTS
-2162 ITFDSAP
+2162 ITLDSAP
-2169 TAVTGNVTLTQRE
+2169 TAVTGNVTITQRE
-2182 RFVAENAPLESSTYS
+2182 RFAAENAPSESSTYS
-2197 KYVTKRVNLADHSNY
+2197 KYVTKRVNLAAHSNY
-2212 LRVKFAANIPAEA
+2212 LRVKFAANLPADA

-2234 IVGSNT
+2234 IVGSNV
-2240 PFENASYTQMTI
+2240 PFGNASYSQMTI
-2252 DAAVPTSSNSQD
+2252 DSPIITSSNQED
-2264 TFYDASYSMDD
+2264 QFYDASYSLDD
-2275 LIAFDAVQIKIVMKS
+2275 LVAFDAVQIKIVMKS